1 MAESSIPISSGSSSP
16 VNSNHKSD
24 RRPSSVLKLFGF
36 SVSEQEETQ
45 NLSEN
50 RDNRK
55 FACQYC
61 RREFANSQAL
71 GGHQNAHKKERQR
84 AKRAQFQSIRRF
96 TSGSPILTSHG
107 VRSGPFLYSS
117 GGGPVGGMNS
127 GAGGG
132 GGAPRFHT
140 PMSTEYYTPQS
151 PHLHNHQMFP
161 SSTPHVPSWFYVP
174 HHRPQTFTVV
184 NDIDTGDYHN
194 NTMLSSSVNEF
205 AGMNSE
211 VIDVGIDLHLSLAP
225 CAPR

>member
-1 MAESSIPISSGSSSP
+1 MAESSIPISSSSSSP
-16 VNSNHKSD
+16 DNSNHTSD

-36 SVSEQEETQ
+36 SVSEQEKTQ

-55 FACQYC
+55 FECQYC

-84 AKRAQFQSIRRF
+84 AKRAQFQNIRRF
-96 TSGSPILTSHG
+96 TSGSPVLTSHG
-107 VRSGPFLYSS
+107 VRSGPFLYST
-117 GGGPVGGMNS
+117 GGPMGMNA
-127 GAGGG
+127 GAGG

-140 PMSTEYYTPQS
+140 PMSAEYYTPQS
-151 PHLHNHQMFP
+151 PHLHNHHQMFP
-161 SSTPHVPSWFYVP
+161 SATPHVPSWFYVP

-184 NDIDTGDYHN
+184 NEIGTDNYN
-194 NTMLSSSVNEF
+194 SNTRLSSSGNEF

-211 VIDVGIDLHLSLAP
+211 VLDVEIDLHLSLAP
-225 CAPR
+225 CTPR

>member
-1 MAESSIPISSGSSSP
+1 MAESSIPISSSSTSP
-16 VNSNHKSD
+16 DNSNHISD

-55 FACQYC
+55 FECQYC

-96 TSGSPILTSHG
+96 SSGSPILTSHG

-117 GGGPVGGMNS
+117 GGAPAGMNP
-127 GAGGG
+127 GAGG

-140 PMSTEYYTPQS
+140 PMSTDYYTPQS
-151 PHLHNHQMFP
+151 PHIHNHQMFP
-161 SSTPHVPSWFYVP
+161 SSAPHAPSWFYVP
-174 HHRPQTFTVV
+174 HHRPQTYTVV
-184 NDIDTGDYHN
+184 NEIDTGNYSSRN
-194 NTMLSSSVNEF
+194 MLSSSGNEF

-225 CAPR
+225 CTPR